1 MEVLFRV
8 QFNHSQLPFRLPTFL
23 HMQFESPG
31 KRCHLSFDQLGAQ
44 QPCCKR
50 IAAADYQFQV
60 IVQHRN
66 NRGGQFTGKRAEI
79 RPLEEGIQC
88 KYNRVRFHYGSGSK
102 PAKLMLQAERII

>member
-1 MEVLFRV
+1 MELLFRV
-8 QFNHSQLPFRLPTFL
+8 QFNHGHLPFRVPPFL
-23 HMQFESPG
+23 HMHFESPG
-31 KRCHLSFDQLGAQ
+31 ERRRLPFDQLRAD
-44 QPCCKR
+44 PPSCKR

-79 RPLEEGIQC
+79 RPLEEGIQG
-88 KYNRVRFHYGSGSK
+88 KDNRVCFHYGSGSK